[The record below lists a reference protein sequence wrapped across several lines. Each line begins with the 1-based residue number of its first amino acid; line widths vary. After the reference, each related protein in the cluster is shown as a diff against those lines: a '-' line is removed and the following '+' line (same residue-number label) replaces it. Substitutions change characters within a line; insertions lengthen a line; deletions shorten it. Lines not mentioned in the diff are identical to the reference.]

1 MLQLVIG
8 IIAGIGIDSGITL
21 YAVHRIR
28 QSQEDMAK
36 EAVDKLSDGIISL
49 APQILAE
56 VMKQNDKSN
65 N

>member
-65 N
+65 D